1 MREVYETTGTA
12 RQLLIITGTAT
23 YSNYRIL
30 TPAVA
35 SLTVAWDSSL
45 DFNVVMYI
53 IQWGETSGVYTDARD
68 VGNVTQARVDG
79 LVEGQRY
86 YVVCSYTA
94 AGTRSIPSDEASG
107 LAVTSSAIE
116 QQ

>member
-1 MREVYETTGTA
+1 MREVYETTGPA

-45 DFNVVMYI
+45 DFNVVVYI
-53 IQWGETSGVYTDARD
+53 IQ
-68 VGNVTQARVDG
+68 
-79 LVEGQRY
+79 
-86 YVVCSYTA
+86 
-94 AGTRSIPSDEASG
+94 
-107 LAVTSSAIE
+107 
-116 QQ
+116 